1 MKNIVIIAGIAVV
14 LLGGIWFARKN
25 NTPET
30 GSSPTPSVAVSVSPS
45 ATPTPVKTLQIKTTP
60 KPTKTPGII
69 FREVKYVD
77 VAIKNSVFTPASV
90 TVTRGDIL
98 RFFNNDDSL
107 HTATAVNGAF
117 NTGIIDPGDG
127 YEFNTS
133 SFTPGT
139 YEFKSD
145 FNASM
150 HGTLIVK

>member
-14 LLGGIWFARKN
+14 LLGGIWFARRN

-45 ATPTPVKTLQIKTTP
+45 ATPVPVQLKPTP
-60 KPTKTPGII
+60 KPTKTPGVI
-69 FREVKYVD
+69 FRQVKYVD
-77 VAIKNSVFTPASV
+77 VAIKNSTFTPASV

-98 RFFNNDDSL
+98 RFFNNDASL
-107 HTATAVNGAF
+107 NTATAVNGAF
-117 NTGIIDPGDG
+117 NTGIIDPGEG

-133 SFTPGT
+133 NFTPGT

-150 HGTLIVK
+150 RGTLIVK